1 MHGKTRVF
9 LVVIICLGLCILM
22 PPLLWAMEEAQQDA
36 LEQNRAETQQDV
48 INTPHPA
55 HPPPSFDDDLKQAES
70 GEANAQYVLGRRY
83 YYGDGV
89 IQDRKKAVAWQT
101 RAADQG
107 HAAAQYVLGL
117 LYLAGEG
124 VDQDSQHAV
133 VWISRS
139 AELGLAEAQYALG
152 MMYQNGE
159 EVPRDSQKAREL
171 FVKAA
176 RQGNQGARKQL
187 AANKGQGQE

>member
-1 MHGKTRVF
+1 MIEKRRVYQ
-9 LVVIICLGLCILM
+9 VVTIWVGLGILT
-22 PPLLWAMEEAQQDA
+22 PQLLWAMGDTQQDA
-36 LEQNRAETQQDV
+36 LEQNRATIQQEV

-55 HPPPSFDDDLKQAES
+55 FPPPTFEDDLKQAER

-89 IQDRKKAVAWQT
+89 ILDRRKAVEWQT
-101 RAADQG
+101 RAANQG
-107 HAAAQYVLGL
+107 HATAQYVLGL

-124 VDQDSQHAV
+124 VHQDSQQGVA
-133 VWISRS
+133 WISRS
-139 AELGLAEAQYALG
+139 AGLGLAEAQYALG

-159 EVPRDSQKAREL
+159 DVPQDTKKAKEL

-176 RQGNQGARKQL
+176 RQGNAGARKQL
-187 AANKGQGQE
+187 AAFKGEWQE

>member
-1 MHGKTRVF
+1 MYEKKRVF
-9 LVVIICLGLCILM
+9 QVVIICLGLGILM
-22 PPLLWAMEEAQQDA
+22 PPLLWAMEENLHDAQ
-36 LEQNRAETQQDV
+36 EQNRAANQQEV

-55 HPPPSFDDDLKQAES
+55 HPGPSFDDDLKQAER

-89 IQDRKKAVAWQT
+89 IQDRIKAVAWQT
-101 RAADQG
+101 RAANQG
-107 HAAAQYVLGL
+107 HATAQYVLGL
-117 LYLAGEG
+117 LYLVGEG
-124 VDQDSQHAV
+124 VHQDNQQAV
-133 VWISRS
+133 AWITRS

-159 EVPRDSQKAREL
+159 EVPRDTQKAREL
-171 FVKAA
+171 FVNAA
-176 RQGNQGARKQL
+176 RQGNEGARKQL

>member
-9 LVVIICLGLCILM
+9 QVVIICLGLCMLM
-22 PPLLWAMEEAQQDA
+22 PPLLWAMEETQQDA
-36 LEQNRAETQQDV
+36 IEQNRAETQQDV

-55 HPPPSFDDDLKQAES
+55 HPPPSFDDDLKQAER

-89 IQDRKKAVAWQT
+89 IQDRTKAVAWQT
-101 RAADQG
+101 RAANQG
-107 HAAAQYVLGL
+107 HATAQYVLGL

-124 VDQDSQHAV
+124 VDQDSQQAV

-139 AELGLAEAQYALG
+139 AELGSAEAQYALG

-159 EVPRDSQKAREL
+159 DVPRDSQKAREL

-176 RQGNQGARKQL
+176 MQGNEGARKQL